1 MYANPNLTLSPRVNV
16 VKTIIGST
24 SLISLFRGTKGFFR
38 QSPVFACVIFWKQGR
53 QPWEKIQDSV

>member
-1 MYANPNLTLSPRVNV
+1 MLTLTPRVNV
-16 VKTIIGST
+16 CRVKTVIGST

-53 QPWEKIQDSV
+53 QQREKIQDSV